1 MVDSLVRRKTE
12 QALTVTDI
20 VFVVV
25 DQLYRGKG
33 VGSQLLQHG
42 FAEARATGIPFCVVS
57 EPAARSFFD
66 KFGFEEVVHADMDL
80 SV

>member
-33 VGSQLLQHG
+33 VGSQLLQRG

-57 EPAARSFFD
+57 EPAARSFFE